1 MAPEDP
7 VMSRGFVLFKNMRSS
22 HCHVRQIAVLYPVL
36 VIIWPKSDKLIGYK
50 YSKIKKMMGDSVSRI
65 IDTNT
70 VNIQQ
75 SNFAHLHLLETPYN
89 ILKNPH

>member
-1 MAPEDP
+1 
-7 VMSRGFVLFKNMRSS
+7 
-22 HCHVRQIAVLYPVL
+22 
-36 VIIWPKSDKLIGYK
+36 
-50 YSKIKKMMGDSVSRI
+50 MMGDPVSRI

-89 ILKNPH
+89 ILKNSH